1 MADDFEIMD
10 PSESRKLTRVDTEHL
25 FKLAQWKAMEY
36 GMVKYQNLDPYK
48 NAVEQMEILAEGSA
62 LLKKKYWDEKKKI
75 RKEVQKGINKISEN
89 YKAGL
94 RRSVKNDQIS
104 KQVDNAEVQ
113 FVTLWH
119 RLLIRTLAP
128 LFYTTYRVTRID

>member
-1 MADDFEIMD
+1 MAEDFDIMD
-10 PSESRKLTRVDTEHL
+10 PSENRKLTRVDTEHL

-36 GMVKYQNLDPYK
+36 GMVKFQNLEPYK

-62 LLKKKYWDEKKKI
+62 LLTKKYWTEKKEI
-75 RKEVQKGINKISEN
+75 RATIQKRNTQVGESFKP
-89 YKAGL
+89 GL

-104 KQVDNAEVQ
+104 KQISDIEVH

-119 RLLIRTLAP
+119 RLLMQTLAP
-128 LFYTTYRVTRID
+128 LFYTTYRVTKI

>member
-10 PSESRKLTRVDTEHL
+10 PTESRKLTRVDTEHL

-36 GMVKYQNLDPYK
+36 GMMKYQQLEPYK

-62 LLKKKYWDEKKKI
+62 LLKEKYWNEKKII
-75 RKEVQKGINKISEN
+75 RHKVQKGITKISET
-89 YKAGL
+89 YRPGL
-94 RRSVKNDQIS
+94 RRSVKNDQIN

-128 LFYTTYRVTRID
+128 LFYTTYRVTKI

>member
-10 PSESRKLTRVDTEHL
+10 PTESRKLTRVDTEHL

-36 GMVKYQNLDPYK
+36 GMMKYQQLEPYK

-62 LLKKKYWDEKKKI
+62 LLKKKYWEEKSQI
-75 RKEVQKGINKISEN
+75 RKQVQKSITNISEA
-89 YKAGL
+89 YRPGL
-94 RRSVKNDQIS
+94 RRSIKNDQITR
-104 KQVDNAEVQ
+104 QVDNAEIN

-128 LFYTTYRVTRID
+128 LFYTTYRVTKI